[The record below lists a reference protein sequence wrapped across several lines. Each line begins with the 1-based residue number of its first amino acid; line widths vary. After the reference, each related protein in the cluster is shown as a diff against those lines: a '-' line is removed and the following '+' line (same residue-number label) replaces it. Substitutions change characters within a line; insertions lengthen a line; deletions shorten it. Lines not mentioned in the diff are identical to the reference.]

1 MASPPINSAPKPAS
15 FLHRFW
21 RYHSLGL
28 VVLGIVTLW
37 VVLYARSN
45 PNSHAGAFY
54 GNAIA
59 DWAGAWLIIIVTKYL
74 HERGSTESRPFQ
86 DRATTPVTRFL
97 AEHSLSLFL
106 ILCCLVTGRIFWRMD
121 PNSQW
126 GTVAGNL
133 LSQFVQLLGLVLLTK
148 KLFEKGSKE
157 SDR

>member
-1 MASPPINSAPKPAS
+1 MASPPLKSAERPAI

-37 VVLYARSN
+37 VVLYLRN
-45 PNSHAGAFY
+45 DPNSHAGAFY

-74 HERGSTESRPFQ
+74 HEQGSTESRPFQ
-86 DRATTPVTRFL
+86 DKAKTPLTRFL
-97 AEHSLSLFL
+97 VSHSLSLFL
-106 ILCCLVTGRIFWRMD
+106 IVCCVSCGIVFYRMN
-121 PNSQW
+121 PNSKW
-126 GTVAGNL
+126 GTVVGNL
-133 LSQFVQLLGLVLLTK
+133 LSQFIQLLGLVLLTK
-148 KLFEKGSKE
+148 KLFETGSKE